1 MDDILKVLLNFLPIL
16 SKVSN
21 GYAVLTD
28 KEGKSIRAVNS
39 EGLEVIE
46 LRGVF
51 FELAK
56 KAIVEQKG
64 MYEMSLIEEGVE
76 SWCIPIQNYVICCNN
91 AELIRFNNTLKN
103 SLIEAL
109 PFIARVAGGEAVV
122 FDGNGTRLAT
132 VDPNGKSDETFI
144 GKVSSHAKES
154 MEKQKPI
161 IGGSNYVSGAN
172 AVRIPITKD
181 FGFGFNN
188 EKDVIKSQRLID
200 EMKKYQDAKY
210 NFSDIVGQSFE
221 IDRAKEIANIAA
233 NSISSVLIYGKTGTG
248 KEVFAQ
254 SIHNASDRCNK
265 PFIAINCAAIPM
277 DLMESSFFGYEE
289 GAFTGAKKG
298 GAQGVFEQA
307 NGGTLFLDEISE
319 MHLDLQ
325 AKILRVLQEKK
336 VTRIGGSKEID
347 LDFRMI
353 FATNRDLEEMIKDKE
368 FRQDLYYRLNVL
380 DINLPSLKN
389 IKEDIPLLIN
399 HAIKKMN
406 LVFGLFVEGIDKDA
420 LDIMVHYE
428 WPGNVR
434 ELMNCIEKVFNI
446 IGKDRIIEEKHLPR
460 KIVNKIN
467 KNASKINGAGLEI
480 SLQSYEKQIIE
491 DALKINN
498 GIKTETAEY
507 LKISTTTLWRKL
519 NQYNIKNA

>member
-1 MDDILKVLLNFLPIL
+1 MDDMLKVLLNFLPIL
-16 SKVSN
+16 SRVSN
-21 GYAVLTD
+21 GYAILTD
-28 KEGKSIRAVNS
+28 KDGKSIRAVNS

-46 LRGVF
+46 LRGIL

-56 KAIVEQKG
+56 KAILEQKA

-91 AELIRFNNTLKN
+91 AELIRLNNRLKN
-103 SLIEAL
+103 SLIDAL

-122 FDGNGTRLAT
+122 FDGKGTRLAT
-132 VDPNGKSDETFI
+132 VDPSGKSDESFI
-144 GKVSSHAKES
+144 GKVSKHAKES
-154 MEKQKPI
+154 MEKQKPV
-161 IGGSNYVSGAN
+161 IGESNYINGAT
-172 AVRIPITKD
+172 AVRIPISKD

-188 EKDVIKSQRLID
+188 ENDIIKSQRLLE

-210 NFSDIVGQSFE
+210 NFSDIVGRSLE
-221 IDRAKEIANIAA
+221 IERAKEIANIAA
-233 NSISSVLIYGKTGTG
+233 GSVSNVLIYGKTGTG

-265 PFIAINCAAIPM
+265 PFVAINCAAVPM

-298 GAQGVFEQA
+298 GSQGVFEQA

-325 AKILRVLQEKK
+325 VKILRVLQEKQ
-336 VTRIGGSKEID
+336 VTRIGGSKAIE

-353 FATNRDLEEMIKDKE
+353 FATNRDLEKMIKNNE
-368 FRQDLYYRLNVL
+368 FRQDLYYRINVL
-380 DINLPSLKN
+380 DIHLPSLKD
-389 IKEDIPLLIN
+389 IKEDIPLLID

-406 LVFGLFVEGIDKDA
+406 VIFGLFVEGVDKDA
-420 LDIMVHYE
+420 LEILLNYE

-434 ELMNCIEKVFNI
+434 ELMNCIEKAFNI
-446 IGKDRIIEEKHLPR
+446 IGKNRIIEVKHLPR
-460 KIVNKIN
+460 KIVSSMKRDRGKIDGT
-467 KNASKINGAGLEI
+467 SLEVA
-480 SLQSYEKQIIE
+480 LQGYEKQIIT

-498 GIKTETAEY
+498 GIKIDTANY
-507 LKISTTTLWRKL
+507 LQISTTTLWRKL
-519 NQYNIKNA
+519 NQYNIK

>member
-16 SKVSN
+16 SRVSN

-28 KEGKSIRAVNS
+28 REGKSIRAVNS
-39 EGLEVIE
+39 EGLEAIE
-46 LRGVF
+46 LRGVL

-56 KAIVEQKG
+56 KAMVEQKG

-91 AELIRFNNTLKN
+91 ADLVRFNNSLKN
-103 SLIEAL
+103 SLIDAL

-122 FDGNGTRLAT
+122 FDGEGTRLAT
-132 VDPNGKSDETFI
+132 VDPNGKSDESFI
-144 GKVSSHAKES
+144 GEVSTHAKES
-154 MEKQKPI
+154 MEKQRPI
-161 IGGSNYVSGAN
+161 IGESNYVNGAT
-172 AVRIPITKD
+172 AIRIPITKD

-188 EKDVIKSQRLID
+188 ERDVIKSQRLID
-200 EMKKYQDAKY
+200 EMKKYQHAKY
-210 NFSDIVGQSFE
+210 NFSDIVGHSFA
-221 IDRAKEIANIAA
+221 IDRAKEIASIAA
-233 NSISSVLIYGKTGTG
+233 SSSSSVLIYGKTGTG

-265 PFIAINCAAIPM
+265 PFVAINCAAIPR

-336 VTRIGGSKEID
+336 VTRIGGRKEVE

-353 FATNRDLEEMIKDKE
+353 FATNKDLEEMIKNNE

-389 IKEDIPLLIN
+389 IREDIPLLVD

-406 LVFGLFVEGIDKDA
+406 ITFGLFVEGISEEA
-420 LDIMVHYE
+420 LEIMVQYD

-446 IGKDRIIEEKHLPR
+446 IGKNRIIEEKHLPR
-460 KIVNKIN
+460 KIANSIN
-467 KNASKINGAGLEI
+467 RNRASINGTSLEI
-480 SLQSYEKQIIE
+480 TLQGYEKQIINE
-491 DALKINN
+491 ALRINN
-498 GIKTETAEY
+498 GIKKETAKY
-507 LKISTTTLWRKL
+507 LNISTTTLWRKL
-519 NQYNIKNA
+519 NQYNIKID